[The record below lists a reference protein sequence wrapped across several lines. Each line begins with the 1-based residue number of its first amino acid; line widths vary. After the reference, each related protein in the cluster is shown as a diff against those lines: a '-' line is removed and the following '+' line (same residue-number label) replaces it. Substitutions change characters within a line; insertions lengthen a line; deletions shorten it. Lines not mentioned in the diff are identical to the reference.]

1 MLLKPKP
8 ILGRCDQQICSRRF
22 GLTMPPKK
30 LPKQAKKSLLDE
42 TKGAAIHLS
51 TFQSW
56 GFTALR
62 IDKQEMINNVPH
74 VTEVRVYV
82 KTMSMTH

>member
-1 MLLKPKP
+1 MPLKPKP

-42 TKGAAIHLS
+42 LKGAAIRLS
-51 TFQSW
+51 MFQLW
-56 GFTALR
+56 GFTALQ
-62 IDKQEMINNVPH
+62 IHKQEMINNVPH
-74 VTEVRVYV
+74 VTEE
-82 KTMSMTH
+82 